1 MPSIRTQ
8 QLQMCTIET
17 SQARLNAAVMMK
29 YCLTITAF
37 KKKAVLS
44 ALDKEVNQR
53 WSLSLYFVLYEILCK
68 LAHWYTFIWYY
79 TCKSMS
85 DLYTKE
91 MNII

>member
-44 ALDKEVNQR
+44 ALDKEVNLR
-53 WSLSLYFVLYEILCK
+53 
-68 LAHWYTFIWYY
+68 
-79 TCKSMS
+79 
-85 DLYTKE
+85 
-91 MNII
+91 

>member
-1 MPSIRTQ
+1 MFFYWKYIFWMPSIRTQ

-37 KKKAVLS
+37 KKKDVLS

-53 WSLSLYFVLYEILCK
+53 WSLSLYLYYMKSCVNGVID
-68 LAHWYTFIWYY
+68 AIFIR
-79 TCKSMS
+79 
-85 DLYTKE
+85 
-91 MNII
+91 

>member
-29 YCLTITAF
+29 YCLIIAAL
-37 KKKAVLS
+37 KKKDVLS

-53 WSLSLYFVLYEILCK
+53 
-68 LAHWYTFIWYY
+68 
-79 TCKSMS
+79 
-85 DLYTKE
+85 
-91 MNII
+91 